1 MSTSPPL
8 RRSGHGGPADERR
21 VRKTGRGTAVSKA
34 TAKTRNGL
42 IAALDIGTTKCCCF
56 IARPQVDRSL
66 RVVGLGHQASLGLRH
81 GVIVDMEAAGEALL
95 NTTHTAAQ
103 AVGETVRRA
112 EATTPGGQH

>member
-56 IARPQVDRSL
+56 IARPQGDRSL
-66 RVVGLGHQASLGLRH
+66 RVVGIGHQESRGLRN
-81 GVIVDMEAAGEALL
+81 GVIVDMEAA
-95 NTTHTAAQ
+95 
-103 AVGETVRRA
+103 
-112 EATTPGGQH
+112 EATIINTIHAAEQMVEIGRAHV